1 MLIESTTSPWYLP
14 GADLQTVVPHLRSI
28 RDVTYKRQRVELDD
42 GDFVDVDWSA
52 EGRDRLV
59 IIVHG
64 LEATRGVP
72 ICGRPCGLL
81 IEQGGMH
88 WREHASL

>member
-1 MLIESTTSPWYLP
+1 MLIESTYRSPWYLP

-52 EGRDRLV
+52 EGSACQFDS
-59 IIVHG
+59 G
-64 LEATRGVP
+64 DGATTCQAPVR
-72 ICGRPCGLL
+72 
-81 IEQGGMH
+81 
-88 WREHASL
+88 